1 MNKVLLSFIVFS
13 SPVLATEIIYPKN
26 YKKKVRAYITHA
38 EPHDFDTF
46 KISNRYNKE
55 YVVICAGNPFH
66 NNKGSYI
73 EYENFF
79 GVHSADF
86 RFSNNSD
93 CHAFKEYLTAVFPS
107 VNKNNPI
114 EITFD
119 RDRYEVETI
128 ILPKLDMHEDGE
140 ESRDILKLSTL

>member
-1 MNKVLLSFIVFS
+1 MNIFFLSTLILSTPTF
-13 SPVLATEIIYPKN
+13 ATEIIFPKN
-26 YKKKVRAYITHA
+26 YKKKMRAFITHA

-46 KISNRYNKE
+46 KVSNRYNKE
-55 YVVICAGNPFH
+55 YIIICAGNPFH
-66 NNKGSYI
+66 NNRTSYI

-93 CHAFKEYLTAVFPS
+93 CHTLKEYLTAVFPS
-107 VNKNNPI
+107 INKENPI

-119 RDRYEVETI
+119 RDKYEVDTI
-128 ILPKLDMHEDGE
+128 ILPNLDMHEDGE
-140 ESRDILKLSTL
+140 SEKDILKLSTL